1 LKERRLYYVGDI
13 ACVAIKTKE
22 NMMKITSKEAFRKQ
36 QADVVRKMNIDR
48 VKELSDAIREKL
60 NRDDFDN
67 ELYEMTHELNI
78 LTEDLVED

>member
-1 LKERRLYYVGDI
+1 
-13 ACVAIKTKE
+13 
-22 NMMKITSKEAFRKQ
+22 MKITSKEAFRKQ